1 MMNKQKTSKAWRWK
15 VATFLPLLALLLM
28 AFGNRSEKVSTKEN
42 APEKVVESSQ
52 AVLETQSLQSG
63 LLIEIRKD
71 GNYIDNKLCTVEELK
86 RQVEVWNKSRVNNS
100 YQLKVKSEKE
110 ASLAQVNQVL
120 QILRNAQI
128 KNIDQSELNPDQI
141 VYYIVEV
148 MPEFPGGE
156 KALRQWINDHVQ
168 YPIEA
173 KTKSVEGKVFVNFII
188 DAQGKVINPKIARSA
203 NPAMDAEALRII
215 SQLPD
220 WTPGK
225 QKGVP
230 VNVSYTQPVYFSLK

>member
-1 MMNKQKTSKAWRWK
+1 MNKQKTSKAWRWK

-28 AFGNRSEKVSTKEN
+28 AFGNRSEKVPVKEN
-42 APEKVVESSQ
+42 VPEKVVETTQ
-52 AVLETQSLQSG
+52 AVPETQRSQSG
-63 LLIEIRKD
+63 RLIEIRKD
-71 GNYIDNKLCTVEELK
+71 GNYIDNKLYTVEELK
-86 RQVEVWNKSRVNNS
+86 RQVEVWNKSGVNNS

-110 ASLAQVNQVL
+110 VSLARVSEVL
-120 QILRNAQI
+120 RILRNAGV

-141 VYYIVEV
+141 LYYIVEV

-168 YPIEA
+168 YPVEA
-173 KTKSVEGKVFVNFII
+173 KAKGVEGKVFVNFII
-188 DAQGKVINPKIARSA
+188 DPKGKVINPKIARSA

-220 WTPGK
+220 WTPGR